1 MKSQARGGTRWKR
14 FAVVM
19 VPSVGAA
26 AAVTMA
32 IAQGALAASFQVSG
46 QQFQV
51 RAQHI
56 SGTGFTQ
63 YGAME
68 DIDQGA
74 KDHKAVAV
82 VGMEEADITRLC
94 QAVNVRTMFGDV
106 GLKLRAGGGKNKVHA
121 KQLYLDANSMEV
133 GNAKFNEIDIGVSS
147 DHMTKG
153 PAKNPGDAQKSV
165 PNSFAQ
171 QAKSVEFDDV
181 DQKAWATTAGS
192 FTLPDLKMN
201 VSMGAQECDKDD

>member
-46 QQFQV
+46 QQFQIT
-51 RAQHI
+51 ADHI
-56 SGTGFTQ
+56 HGEGFGQ

-68 DIDQGA
+68 DTDPKA

-82 VGMEEADITRLC
+82 VGMNKADITNLC
-94 QAVNVRTMFGDV
+94 QAVNVPTPFGAV
-106 GLKLRAGGGKNKVHA
+106 GLKLKAGGGKKPAHA
-121 KQLYLDANSMEV
+121 EKLYLDANEMKV
-133 GNAKFNEIDIGVSS
+133 GNARFNEIDIGVSS

-153 PAKNPGDAQKSV
+153 PGKSSGDKAKSV
-165 PNSFAQ
+165 PGSFAQ
-171 QAKSVEFDDV
+171 QADSVEFDDV
-181 DQKAWATTAGS
+181 EQKAWATSAGT
-192 FTLPDLKMN
+192 FTLPDLHMS
-201 VSMGAQECDKDD
+201 VSMGAQECKK